1 MTDTIWKSP
10 ATPAQLNAL
19 GKNTAAEFLG
29 IEVTE
34 VGPDFV
40 RGTMPVSERTVQ
52 PMGLIHGGINVVLAE
67 TLGSMAA
74 NMAVDTHKYFCVGQE
89 VNANHVRAVRKGPVS
104 ATARVKYLG
113 RSSQVWEIEIMD
125 ERGRLSC
132 ISRLTM
138 AVVAHVHP

>member
-1 MTDTIWKSP
+1 MNEPIWKSV
-10 ATPAQLNAL
+10 ATPAQLNEL
-19 GKNTAAEFLG
+19 NRNTAAEFLG

-34 VGPDFV
+34 VGADFI
-40 RGTMPVSERTVQ
+40 RGTMPVNERTVQ
-52 PMGLIHGGINVVLAE
+52 PMGLVHGGVNVVLAE

-89 VNANHVRAVRKGPVS
+89 VNANHLRGVRGGLVT
-104 ATARVKYLG
+104 ATARMRYLG
-113 RSSQVWEIEIMD
+113 RTSQVWEIELCD

-138 AVVAHVHP
+138 AVVAHAKS